1 MRDMHGRLTRQI
13 LSDPTYVVEIIKSR
27 TADVIDMA
35 YHSLDSYL
43 SHLKTHRDTQLHKE
57 TMTGKVVFFSTFARP
72 NNRDGQK

>member
-35 YHSLDSYL
+35 YHSYL
-43 SHLKTHRDTQLHKE
+43 SHLKRHRDTQLRKE
-57 TMTGKVVFFSTFARP
+57 TMTGKIVFFSTFARP
-72 NNRDGQK
+72 DNRDGQK